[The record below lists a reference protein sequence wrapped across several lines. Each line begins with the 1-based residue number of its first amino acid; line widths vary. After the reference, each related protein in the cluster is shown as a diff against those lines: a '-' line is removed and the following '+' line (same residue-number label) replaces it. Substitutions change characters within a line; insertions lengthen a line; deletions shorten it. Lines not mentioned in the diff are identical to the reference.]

1 MEKRHGH
8 YCIICGEYKANEKF
22 SGKGHKA
29 RICKKCSK
37 LEPEKLNEIKT
48 IKKLLDLPFHLSSV
62 QLSWLKQM
70 QESDNPDIK
79 EAAEWAYDLRFAP
92 ENTIEETDYYE
103 DFDDIDL
110 DDVFF

>member
-1 MEKRHGH
+1 
-8 YCIICGEYKANEKF
+8 
-22 SGKGHKA
+22 
-29 RICKKCSK
+29 
-37 LEPEKLNEIKT
+37 
-48 IKKLLDLPFHLSSV
+48 
-62 QLSWLKQM
+62 M